1 MRRRGNLA
9 THADA
14 APLAVPFL
22 LVWCRW
28 RGVTPLR
35 RDGTL
40 PAELLAGGAFL
51 AAFFC
56 IFRALELTSA
66 ARLVVLFYNTP
77 FFAVIGTHFLAGTD
91 RLTLRKLLGL
101 GLALLSLP
109 VLFADRLGAP
119 LDTAL
124 SGDVRMVE
132 RVCGGRQLVAL
143 LNAPQKLLNL
153 NRSGPITPSHSP
165 STRLKSFDD
174 RSFFKSQFSA
184 STWGIAARSSLV

>member
-28 RGVTPLR
+28 RGVTLLR

-40 PAELLAGGAFL
+40 PAGLLAGAPFS
-51 AAFFC
+51 AEFFC

-77 FFAVIGTHFLAGTD
+77 
-91 RLTLRKLLGL
+91 
-101 GLALLSLP
+101 
-109 VLFADRLGAP
+109 
-119 LDTAL
+119 
-124 SGDVRMVE
+124 
-132 RVCGGRQLVAL
+132 
-143 LNAPQKLLNL
+143 
-153 NRSGPITPSHSP
+153 
-165 STRLKSFDD
+165 
-174 RSFFKSQFSA
+174 
-184 STWGIAARSSLV
+184 SSR